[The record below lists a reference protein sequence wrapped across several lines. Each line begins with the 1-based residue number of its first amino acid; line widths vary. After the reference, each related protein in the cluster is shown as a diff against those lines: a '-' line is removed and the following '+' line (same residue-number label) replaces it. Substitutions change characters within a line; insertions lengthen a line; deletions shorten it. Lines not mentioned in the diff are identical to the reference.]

1 MHKEKK
7 SRRAE
12 SDSDHQQH
20 PSMND
25 QRKSRPKNKIK
36 RSSNSDAAEKR
47 VTVMVA
53 CMVGAFMAAWTPY
66 SILALFETFIG
77 VADHSAGPGRNIS
90 LHDNQPN
97 EEDNYFYYVGSI
109 SPAFATIPSLFAK
122 SSAVFNPLIYGL
134 LNTQVNTSY
143 LILHH
148 IHFNCILW
156 LNLTVPIGLAEIYDS
171 LPTSTTTSTPSSP
184 QQQRFGVEHFWH
196 QQTIKEKERS
206 LAIAELQCWQFTAV

>member
-77 VADHSAGPGRNIS
+77 VADPSGGSGRNMSNTTLS
-90 LHDNQPN
+90 LDGLPDG
-97 EEDNYFYYVGSI
+97 EDNYFYYVGAI

-122 SSAVFNPLIYGL
+122 TSAVFNPLIYGL

-143 LILHH
+143 LVCYYLDIL
-148 IHFNCILW
+148 IEFY
-156 LNLTVPIGLAEIYDS
+156 G
-171 LPTSTTTSTPSSP
+171 
-184 QQQRFGVEHFWH
+184 
-196 QQTIKEKERS
+196 
-206 LAIAELQCWQFTAV
+206 

>member
-1 MHKEKK
+1 MPDIQTKEMRRRSQTSVTGYNMHKEKK

-53 CMVGAFMAAWTPY
+53 CMVGAFLAAWTPY

-77 VADHSAGPGRNIS
+77 VADHSCGPAGRNMSTTLS
-90 LHDNQPN
+90 LDGQQQFNDNQPTSN
-97 EEDNYFYYVGSI
+97 EADDSNFFYDYIGVYFAGIRHHSV
-109 SPAFATIPSLFAK
+109 AFRQNIRRPQ
-122 SSAVFNPLIYGL
+122 SAHLR
-134 LNTQVNTSY
+134 TSQ
-143 LILHH
+143 HS
-148 IHFNCILW
+148 
-156 LNLTVPIGLAEIYDS
+156 G
-171 LPTSTTTSTPSSP
+171 
-184 QQQRFGVEHFWH
+184 
-196 QQTIKEKERS
+196 
-206 LAIAELQCWQFTAV
+206 